1 MHNLNCNYSQTRV
14 NTDTQGA
21 IESVLV
27 NEVSVLSQPAG
38 TRRFFRLLKQQPK
51 KAWFSE
57 VKCESF

>member
-27 NEVSVLSQPAG
+27 NEVSVLVACGDQ
-38 TRRFFRLLKQQPK
+38 TL
-51 KAWFSE
+51 FSALE
-57 VKCESF
+57 TTAEKSVV